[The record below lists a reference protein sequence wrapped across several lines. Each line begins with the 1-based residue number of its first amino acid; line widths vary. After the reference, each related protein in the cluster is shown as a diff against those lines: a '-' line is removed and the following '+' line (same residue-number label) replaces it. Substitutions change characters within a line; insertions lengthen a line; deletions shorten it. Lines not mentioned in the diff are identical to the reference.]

1 MLEACDIGH
10 RVVVRHR
17 VGIRQTD
24 VLGTLLAMDADR
36 LLLRTDAGAEQ
47 SVPVSAVTAAKRV
60 PPRPARY
67 SEMLALEDLADQAW
81 PALEQQRLGQWRLRA
96 AQGWTNRANS
106 ALPLGDS
113 GQPLTDTVAACVAFY
128 QARGLPPKIT
138 VPLPVRR
145 DVADHL
151 SAAGW
156 FAQPVVLVQ
165 AAPIETVAE
174 PAADAVV
181 LLDAPTP
188 EFLDRLSGWKAALP
202 PAALEVLTGVRPVG
216 FAEVRD
222 QGTLLATARGA
233 VVREWLHLGLVEVDP
248 IARRQGLAQ
257 RVSSAV
263 ARWGQGHGATRVV
276 LQVEEDNA
284 AAVALYRRMGFTT
297 HHRYVTFRLD

>member
-1 MLEACDIGH
+1 
-10 RVVVRHR
+10 
-17 VGIRQTD
+17 
-24 VLGTLLAMDADR
+24 MDADR
-36 LLLRTDAGAEQ
+36 LLLRTDAGDEQ

-67 SEMLALEDLADQAW
+67 SEMLALEEIADQAW
-81 PALEQQRLGQWRLRA
+81 PAPEQQRLGQWRLRA

-113 GQPLTDTVAACVAFY
+113 GQPLADAVAACVAFY

-156 FAQPVVLVQ
+156 FAQPMVLVQ
-165 AAPIETVAE
+165 AAPINPAE
-174 PAADAVV
+174 PITDGVEMM
-181 LLDAPTP
+181 DAPTP
-188 EFLDRLSGWKAALP
+188 DFLDRLSGWKSALP
-202 PAALEVLTGVRPVG
+202 PAALDVLTGVRPVV

-222 QGTLLATARGA
+222 QGELVATARGA

-248 IARRQGLAQ
+248 IARRRGLAQ

-263 ARWGQGHGATRVV
+263 AGWGQAHGATRMV

-284 AAVALYRRMGFTT
+284 AAIALYQRLGFTT
-297 HHRYVTFRLD
+297 HHRYVTYRLD